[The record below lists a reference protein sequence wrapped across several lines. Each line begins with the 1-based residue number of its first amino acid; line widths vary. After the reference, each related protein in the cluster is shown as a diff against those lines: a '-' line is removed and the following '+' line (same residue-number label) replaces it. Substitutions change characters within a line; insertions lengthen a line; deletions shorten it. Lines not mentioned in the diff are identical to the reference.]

1 MKQLPDTAVPYRRTS
16 EFDEQSVPAG
26 LLRAHSTKAGVWGRI
41 RVLEGRLLYR
51 ILPDAGSGDSAGDS
65 QGPGQPGGEEVELV
79 PGTDGVIEPTALHQV
94 EPLGRVR
101 FFVEFLAP
109 DGVREADPSQYRT
122 LAGCLAR
129 AFEDDPVSSFIFPQ
143 ERSRGGRL
151 VSFYRAVLRM
161 MVEHGSVYTDESLRG
176 AAVWRAPSPPA
187 VSPMQMLGDSLRMV
201 AALRTGLG
209 RAFQLEQI
217 VSQGRPTEP
226 HWYLAILGTDPAE
239 QGRGVGSSLVAP
251 VLARCDREQL
261 PAYLESSK
269 EENIPFYQRHGFR
282 VIEELRVPE
291 GPRLWSMLR
300 PPTSLNAGEGPAD

>member
-1 MKQLPDTAVPYRRTS
+1 MKQLPDAAVPYRRTS
-16 EFDEQSVPAG
+16 EFDEQSVPQG
-26 LLRAHSTKAGVWGRI
+26 LRRAHSTKSGVWGRI

-51 ILPDAGSGDSAGDS
+51 ILADDGPGKGSGA
-65 QGPGQPGGEEVELV
+65 GEEIELV
-79 PGTDGVIEPTALHQV
+79 PGTDGVIEPTVEHQV

-101 FFVEFLAP
+101 FFVEFLTP
-109 DGVREADPSQYRT
+109 DGIREADGSQYPT
-122 LAGCLAR
+122 IAACLAR
-129 AFEDDPVSSFIFPQ
+129 AFEDDPVSRFIFPK
-143 ERSRGGRL
+143 ERTRGGRL
-151 VSFYRAVLRM
+151 LSFYLAVLRM
-161 MVEHGSVYTDESLRG
+161 MAEHGSVYTDNTFRG
-176 AAVWRAPSPPA
+176 AAVWRAPSPPRIG
-187 VSPMQMLGDSLRMV
+187 PLRTIGDSLRMF

-217 VSQGRPTEP
+217 VSQGRPAEP

-239 QGRGVGSSLVAP
+239 QGRGVGSSLLGP

-282 VIEELRVPE
+282 VTQELRVPD

-300 PPTSLNAGEGPAD
+300 RPTSLNPGEGPAD